1 MSTECWD
8 NENKDVGRGTADD
21 ALDLRMNSAPL
32 HKLPNGVDKSKV
44 NGYEKGGTFMGEC
57 NYATKLELKHPVAL
71 PLDIY
76 RQYYYYLIQEP
87 AFASRAA
94 VAVAETYAK
103 LMHSSVS
110 EESKQKGGEQQQHQ
124 QQKQQQ
130 QSVYPQPSSAPVDKF
145 DNGPPYESKRASPDF
160 ILSGSRAEL
169 RSADTTNCG
178 LPFDRKRISRPLT
191 GKHVRHGTGA
201 SPSTLVSLR
210 NMITQRQK
218 LKEVGKFDSNGRF
231 CKGKVNKRIKR
242 K

>member
-1 MSTECWD
+1 MFVQMFTECWD
-8 NENKDVGRGTADD
+8 NENKDMGRGTADD

-32 HKLPNGVDKSKV
+32 HKLPNGVDKGKG
-44 NGYEKGGTFMGEC
+44 NGYEKGSTFMGEC
-57 NYATKLELKHPVAL
+57 NDAAKLELKHPVAL

-103 LMHSSVS
+103 LMHSN
-110 EESKQKGGEQQQHQ
+110 GGEENKHKEEEQEQHH
-124 QQKQQQ
+124 QK
-130 QSVYPQPSSAPVDKF
+130 SVFPQPSSAPVDKF
-145 DNGPPYESKRASPDF
+145 GNGTSYENKRASPDF
-160 ILSGSRAEL
+160 VVSGSRAEL

-218 LKEVGKFDSNGRF
+218 LKEIGKFDSNGRY

>member
-1 MSTECWD
+1 M
-8 NENKDVGRGTADD
+8 
-21 ALDLRMNSAPL
+21 
-32 HKLPNGVDKSKV
+32 
-44 NGYEKGGTFMGEC
+44 
-57 NYATKLELKHPVAL
+57 

-103 LMHSSVS
+103 LLHSNKG
-110 EESKQKGGEQQQHQ
+110 EEKSNGIFPK
-124 QQKQQQ
+124 
-130 QSVYPQPSSAPVDKF
+130 SSSSPDKF
-145 DNGPPYESKRASPDF
+145 DNGLSKYEIKRTSPDF
-160 ILSGSRAEL
+160 TINGSRTEL

-210 NMITQRQK
+210 NMIQQRQK
-218 LKEVGKFDSNGRF
+218 LKEIGSHDTMNRNG
-231 CKGKVNKRIKR
+231 KGKANKRIKR

>member
-1 MSTECWD
+1 M
-8 NENKDVGRGTADD
+8 KRVHADD
-21 ALDLRMNSAPL
+21 ALDLRINTPL
-32 HKLPNGVDKSKV
+32 NKLPNGLDKDKL
-44 NGYEKGGTFMGEC
+44 NGYDKANGFPMDCHTDALM
-57 NYATKLELKHPVAL
+57 AKLDVKHPVAL
-71 PLDIY
+71 PMDIY

-103 LMHSSVS
+103 LLHSNGS
-110 EESKQKGGEQQQHQ
+110 EEKHNGGTHFP
-124 QQKQQQ
+124 K
-130 QSVYPQPSSAPVDKF
+130 SSLSPVDKF
-145 DNGPPYESKRASPDF
+145 DNGSLYETKRASPDF
-160 ILSGSRAEL
+160 IVSGSRTEL

-210 NMITQRQK
+210 NMIQQRQK
-218 LKEVGKFDSNGRF
+218 LKEIGKLDTSTRYG
-231 CKGKVNKRIKR
+231 KGKSNKRIKR